1 MNTTIKLL
9 IALAVVFNFTSC
21 NKELGTVDFNTEI
34 NKTIS
39 VHVDQTTGTPITFDT
54 NEIMSLDND
63 DTHDYL
69 DKIQDIS
76 INSLSYQLKN
86 FSGDNTGT
94 ATLTLMID
102 GFSLQTLTDVNVKDI
117 VDASEVYTITDTSFL
132 NQIAAA
138 LKNNQ
143 QVTVKYTGNILC
155 DNAAMDFEVKVTL
168 DITVTANALN

>member
-9 IALAVVFNFTSC
+9 VALAVVFSFTSC
-21 NKELGTVDFNTEI
+21 DDELGTVNFNTLI
-34 NKTIS
+34 DKTIS
-39 VHVDQTTGTPITFDT
+39 VHVDQTDGSAFTFSTD
-54 NEIMSLDND
+54 ELMSLDND

-69 DKIQDIS
+69 DEIQDIA

-94 ATLTLMID
+94 ATLTFMID
-102 GFSLQTLTDVNVKDI
+102 GFSLQTHTDVNVKDI

-132 NQIAAA
+132 SQIATA

-143 QVTVKYTGNILC
+143 QVTAKYIGDILC